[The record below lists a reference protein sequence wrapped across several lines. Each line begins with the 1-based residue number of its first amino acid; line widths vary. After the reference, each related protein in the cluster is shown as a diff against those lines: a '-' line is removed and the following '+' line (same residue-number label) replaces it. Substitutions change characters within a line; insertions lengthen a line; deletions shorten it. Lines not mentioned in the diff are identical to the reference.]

1 LVDGAKE
8 ATARC
13 RTGEDGYGFR
23 DTGPTPQERTML
35 DADEARRRYV
45 EMLTE
50 KVRQDRYPSV
60 THMDRIEAAL
70 TPETAGAYLEMLMEK
85 IASEKYPSPTM
96 LGRIENVA
104 GQLPRRPRRA
114 RQPSEDD
121 DE

>member
-1 LVDGAKE
+1 
-8 ATARC
+8 
-13 RTGEDGYGFR
+13 
-23 DTGPTPQERTML
+23 ML

-50 KVRQDRYPSV
+50 KIRQDRYPSV

-70 TPETAGAYLEMLMEK
+70 TPETAGDYLEMLMEK

-96 LGRIENVA
+96 LARIENVA
-104 GQLPRRPRRA
+104 SQLPRRSRRQLEY
-114 RQPSEDD
+114 RREPDEDD